1 MLADLLEELSS
12 ELIRGVRERSAFTPH
27 ANHFPDE
34 LISAMLAALI
44 ASLRKRHLDASPLG
58 GVPVLGAELES
69 FGTTARVLEDA
80 VYEALE
86 QRDLAIPVRDAR
98 ILGAWAAALS
108 ERALRVENRRFAAM
122 LDALPD
128 QLFIQ
133 DAEGRYVYLN
143 RATAEVVR
151 AISGK
156 TGKDL
161 IGLNILRDLDLG
173 DEIHRYLRGLHA
185 RVLRGETVTE
195 EFEFRLPA
203 MAGKAWRE
211 HHVAPL
217 FDEEG
222 RIEAVAIASRDIQAR
237 KTAEAEAK
245 RAQADLAQ
253 AVTFREQVMAM
264 LSHDL
269 RNPLSSVLS
278 LAEQLKRKEV
288 PERVREGLE
297 HIEHAAER
305 MNEMIGTILD
315 ATQLR
320 ARGGPQLHR
329 SPVAL
334 DTITRGVIE
343 ELRAV
348 HPGRDIELA
357 TSADVSGWWD
367 SGRIAQVVSNLI
379 GNAIKHGAGGSA
391 VRVRLARYESEV
403 VLDVNNRGPTIPS
416 EHIEHLFDPFWQPPG
431 DGRTRRGGLGLGL
444 FIVREIVR
452 AHGGAVG
459 VRSTDGSTTFT
470 VRLPAGSGA

>member
-1 MLADLLEELSS
+1 MLADLLEELSP
-12 ELIRGVRERSAFTPH
+12 ELIREVRERSALVPH
-27 ANHFPDE
+27 ANRSPDD
-34 LISAMLAALI
+34 LVSAMLAVLT
-44 ASLRKRHLDASPLG
+44 ASLGKGHLDASPLG
-58 GVPVLGAELES
+58 RVPGLSADVES
-69 FGTTARVLEDA
+69 FRTTARLLEDA

-86 QRDLAIPVRDAR
+86 KREAIPLREAR

-143 RATAEVVR
+143 RTTAEVVS

-156 TGKDL
+156 SGKDL
-161 IGLNILRDLDLG
+161 IGFNINDLDLG
-173 DEIHRYLRGLHA
+173 DEIHGYLRGLHA
-185 RVLRGETVTE
+185 RVLRGELITE

-222 RIEAVAIASRDIQAR
+222 RVEVVAIASRDIQAR

-245 RAQADLAQ
+245 RAQAELAQ
-253 AVTFREQVMAM
+253 AVTFREQVMAT

-288 PERVREGLE
+288 PDRVREGLT
-297 HIEHAAER
+297 HIERAAQR
-305 MNEMIGTILD
+305 MNEMIGTLLD

-320 ARGGPQLHR
+320 FRGGPQLHR
-329 SPVAL
+329 SAVAL
-334 DTITRGVIE
+334 DMITRGVIE

-348 HPGRDIELA
+348 HPGRDIEFS
-357 TSADVSGWWD
+357 TSGDVSGRWD
-367 SGRIAQVVSNLI
+367 PGRIAQVVSNLI
-379 GNAIKHGAGGSA
+379 GNAIEHGPSGAP
-391 VRVRLARYESEV
+391 VRVRLARHESEV
-403 VLDVNNRGPTIPS
+403 LLDVNNRGPTIPP
-416 EHIEHLFDPFWQPPG
+416 EHIEHLFDAFWQPPG
-431 DGRTRRGGLGLGL
+431 DGLTRRGGLGLGL

-452 AHGGAVG
+452 AHGGAVD

-470 VRLPAGSGA
+470 VRLPPGAGA